1 MDKRGGGKWAM
12 QEELEST
19 WKERAGGSMPTHV
32 AQDMRGAAG
41 SCQGDA
47 VLKPEEIQRKMGQA
61 NEGKGQIQ
69 RLRL

>member
-1 MDKRGGGKWAM
+1 M

-19 WKERAGGSMPTHV
+19 WKERAGGWMPTCV
-32 AQDMRGAAG
+32 AHDVRGAAG
-41 SCQGDA
+41 SSQGDA
-47 VLKPEEIQRKMGQA
+47 ALRSEEIQRKTGQA